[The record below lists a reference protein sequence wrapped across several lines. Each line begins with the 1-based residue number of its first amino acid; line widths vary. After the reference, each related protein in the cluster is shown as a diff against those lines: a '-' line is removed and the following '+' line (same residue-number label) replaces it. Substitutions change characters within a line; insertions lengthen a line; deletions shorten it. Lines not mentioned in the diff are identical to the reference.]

1 MREKERSMQ
10 SVVGIFTDRATAEQA
25 LSRLRAL
32 GIPEEH
38 LNLLTPKATEEQLEA
53 VPTTEAEQPGIGQA
67 IGGVVGAAM
76 GGSGGLIGATI
87 ASALIPGIGTVT
99 AIGLTAVGLLGM
111 AAGALTGVV
120 AGGAL
125 ENSLSHGLP
134 KDELYIYKDALR
146 RGRTVVMAL
155 TEDTDQAEAARQAVT
170 QAGAESLDAAR
181 QNWWV
186 GVRDAE
192 EETYTAQHGDFLQAE
207 AVYRRGFEA
216 ALRWEVAGKSY
227 DEATGYLRTHYGD
240 VYEQEAF
247 RRGYARGRVYAEG

>member
-1 MREKERSMQ
+1 MQ
-10 SVVGIFTDRATAEQA
+10 SVAGIFTNRVAAEQA
-25 LSRLRAL
+25 LDRLRAL

-38 LNLLTPKATEEQLEA
+38 LNLLTPESTLEQLET

-76 GGSGGLIGATI
+76 GGSGGLLGATV

-99 AIGLTAVGLLGM
+99 AIGLAAVGLLGM

-134 KDELYIYKDALR
+134 KDELYIYKDALQH
-146 RGRTVVMAL
+146 GRTVVIAL
-155 TEDTDQAEAARQAVT
+155 TEDSNQAEAARQAMAQT
-170 QAGAESLDAAR
+170 GAESLDAAR
-181 QNWWV
+181 HNWWV

-192 EETYTAQHGDFLQAE
+192 EATYTAENGDFRQDE
-207 AVYRRGFEA
+207 ALYRRGFEA
-216 ALRWEVAGKSY
+216 ALRWEVAGKPY
-227 DEATGYLRTHYGD
+227 DEATDYLRTHYAD
-240 VYEQEAF
+240 VYEQQAF
-247 RRGYARGRVYAEG
+247 RRGYARGRVYAQG